1 MSKEGDETDGLVT
14 WRGLADDQG
23 DGIVHE
29 RVRVRTGVVAA
40 AGLASALALTG
51 CSSGSGDDTADQGK
65 GRERSGATA
74 TATPSGSGSEPGA
87 GSGSG
92 SEPGAGS
99 GSGSDP
105 GAGSGSDPGVGSGSG
120 DPSGGGLEGTWAGL
134 SDSKVIALSVKDD
147 QATLVAG
154 QHVCNGTVQ
163 RAGAVT
169 LALKCADGDT
179 ERTSGT
185 VDSNNGAKV
194 VVSWATGPKD
204 TLTKTEP
211 GGFTLDVPTQAPTT
225 GPTSS

>member
-1 MSKEGDETDGLVT
+1 MVT

-74 TATPSGSGSEPGA
+74 TPTPTPSGSGSDGA
-87 GSGSG
+87 GSGS
-92 SEPGAGS
+92 
-99 GSGSDP
+99 
-105 GAGSGSDPGVGSGSG
+105 GSGSG

-134 SDSKVIALSVKDD
+134 SDSKVIALSVKDG

-185 VDSNNGAKV
+185 VDSNNGTKV
-194 VVSWATGPKD
+194 VVSWSTGPKD